1 MADHAAPEG
10 AKGCEWSFQI
20 GVGIISRYEKILA
33 MDDGTFPA
41 LLKTLSDSSEEVSF
55 LALVMLGSWA

>member
-1 MADHAAPEG
+1 
-10 AKGCEWSFQI
+10 
-20 GVGIISRYEKILA
+20 

-55 LALVMLGSWA
+55 REYMHLGS